1 MHLQAWTKD
10 ILQHS
15 HSPDIPKRQLG
26 KGTVEANPLV
36 KPEGFLPLWNSPQ
49 WSHNIPTIRN
59 PCGNHPM
66 FDQCLRFFYS
76 DKVGISTKI
85 GQMFEACVEG
95 RLEDAQL
102 LQEVGWKWALW
113 VAQNQPILLL
123 KAKAEVSASSKNE
136 SGRTPLQEAQR
147 SFVLASGNVAIVCV
161 LYAEGCVSFM
171 SYPIPAKSIVFQCK

>member
-1 MHLQAWTKD
+1 
-10 ILQHS
+10 
-15 HSPDIPKRQLG
+15 
-26 KGTVEANPLV
+26 
-36 KPEGFLPLWNSPQ
+36 
-49 WSHNIPTIRN
+49 
-59 PCGNHPM
+59 M